1 MQPPPHASARS
12 DRLLPWIAAERAF
25 RALLVLAVGIV
36 LLSHPHTDWAAEITH
51 LARRLGFDPNSN
63 WVQRIV
69 KKVKKI
75 GAHEDTL
82 FGALALVYA
91 ALEGTEAYGLFRRRR
106 WGEWLT
112 VFATSLFL
120 IPEVWELTKS
130 VTLLKAGALLV
141 NLLIVVYLLWRL
153 RTSAAGRT
161 SIVQRV

>member
-1 MQPPPHASARS
+1 MQPPPDATARR

-69 KKVKKI
+69 KKVKRI

-82 FGALALVYA
+82 FGSLALVYA

-130 VTLLKAGALLV
+130 VTALKAGALVV

-153 RTSAAGRT
+153 RTSTAAA
-161 SIVQRV
+161 

>member
-1 MQPPPHASARS
+1 MQPPPDATARR

-63 WVQRIV
+63 WVQRLV
-69 KKVKKI
+69 KKVKRI
-75 GAHEDTL
+75 GANQDTL
-82 FGALALVYA
+82 FGSLALVYA

-130 VTLLKAGALLV
+130 VTLLKAGALVV
-141 NLLIVVYLLWRL
+141 NLLIVLYLLWRL
-153 RTSAAGRT
+153 RTSAAAA
-161 SIVQRV
+161 

>member
-1 MQPPPHASARS
+1 MQPPPDATARR

-25 RALLVLAVGIV
+25 RGLLVLAVGIV

-69 KKVKKI
+69 KKVKRI
-75 GAHEDTL
+75 GAHQDTL
-82 FGALALVYA
+82 FGSLALVYA

-130 VTLLKAGALLV
+130 VTVLKAGALVV

-153 RTSAAGRT
+153 RTSPAAGEG
-161 SIVQRV
+161 

>member
-1 MQPPPHASARS
+1 MQPPTDATASR

-69 KKVKKI
+69 KKVKRI
-75 GAHEDTL
+75 GAHQDTL
-82 FGALALVYA
+82 FGSLALVYA

-120 IPEVWELTKS
+120 VPEVWELTKS
-130 VTLLKAGALLV
+130 VTLLKAGALVV

-153 RTSAAGRT
+153 RTSAAVGEG
-161 SIVQRV
+161 

>member
-1 MQPPPHASARS
+1 MLPAPHAPARN

-25 RALLVLAVGIV
+25 RALRVLAVGVV
-36 LLSHPHTDWAAEITH
+36 LLSHPHADWAAEVTH

-63 WVQRIV
+63 WIQRIV
-69 KKVKKI
+69 KKLKRI
-75 GAHEDTL
+75 GAHEDSL
-82 FGALALVYA
+82 FGSLALVYA

-130 VTLLKAGALLV
+130 VTPLKAGALLV
-141 NLLIVVYLLWRL
+141 NLLIVAYLLWRL
-153 RTSAAGRT
+153 RTSAAAE
-161 SIVQRV
+161 

>member
-1 MQPPPHASARS
+1 MQPPPDATARS

-36 LLSHPHTDWAAEITH
+36 LLSHPHTDWAAELTH

-69 KKVKKI
+69 KKVKSI
-75 GAHEDTL
+75 GANEDTL
-82 FGALALVYA
+82 FGSLALVYA

-130 VTLLKAGALLV
+130 VTLLKTGALIV

-153 RTSAAGRT
+153 RTSAAPAQG
-161 SIVQRV
+161 